1 MSTAHPE
8 PGSQDAAESRPLD
21 AAESDRVDDARDTGL
36 PDDGE
41 PAGRR
46 GLSVDWAAVL
56 VAAVLVVLVGFGLV
70 PAVPW

>member
-1 MSTAHPE
+1 
-8 PGSQDAAESRPLD
+8 LD
-21 AAESDRVDDARDTGL
+21 AAESDRLDDARDTGL
-36 PDDGE
+36 PDDGD

-70 PAVPW
+70 PAIPW

>member
-8 PGSQDAAESRPLD
+8 PGSQDAPESRPLD
-21 AAESDRVDDARDTGL
+21 AAEPDRLDDSRDTGL
-36 PDDGE
+36 PDDGD

-70 PAVPW
+70 PAIPW

>member
-8 PGSQDAAESRPLD
+8 PGSQDAPESRPLD
-21 AAESDRVDDARDTGL
+21 AAEPDRLDDARDTGQ
-36 PDDGE
+36 PDEGV

-70 PAVPW
+70 PAIPW